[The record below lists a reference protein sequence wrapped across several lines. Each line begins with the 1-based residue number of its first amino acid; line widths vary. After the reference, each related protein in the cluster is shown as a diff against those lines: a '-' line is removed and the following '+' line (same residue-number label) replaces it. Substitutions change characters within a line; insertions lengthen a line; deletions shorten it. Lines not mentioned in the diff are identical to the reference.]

1 MQEDLKY
8 FEAKED
14 DVVAYEA
21 EEFYAGGGQFSRTG
35 GQEHFPQLWCRNGTY
50 SLNGQVQPSC
60 YDTAKKL
67 DRCQPR
73 RAPTH
78 CPVSQSA
85 GDVEQDLTEQ
95 SPTWGA
101 RMLQLFFTPLSQ
113 ALRLVMHLGEPLPE
127 DKLQEVQ
134 FNYGTLFLFFLLPY
148 LLMMWT
154 NGVGASTGMFVPAL
168 AVGATGGTTLPSP
181 SCSTI

>member
-35 GQEHFPQLWCRNGTY
+35 GQEHFPQLWCQNGTY

-60 YDTAKKL
+60 AMTQLK
-67 DRCQPR
+67 RCQPR
-73 RAPTH
+73 RASSH
-78 CPVSQSA
+78 CPPVAQSE
-85 GDVEQDLTEQ
+85 GDVKQGFTKQ
-95 SPTWGA
+95 SPIWGA

-168 AVGATGGTTLPSP
+168 AVGATGGSTLPSQC
-181 SCSTI
+181 CSTI

>member
-60 YDTAKKL
+60 CDTANSSSG
-67 DRCQPR
+67 
-73 RAPTH
+73 A
-78 CPVSQSA
+78 SQGGYPHTA
-85 GDVEQDLTEQ
+85 L
-95 SPTWGA
+95 
-101 RMLQLFFTPLSQ
+101 LLLSQ
-113 ALRLVMHLGEPLPE
+113 KE
-127 DKLQEVQ
+127 
-134 FNYGTLFLFFLLPY
+134 T
-148 LLMMWT
+148 
-154 NGVGASTGMFVPAL
+154 
-168 AVGATGGTTLPSP
+168 
-181 SCSTI
+181 